1 MTYRCLVC
9 SGMITNVRSS
19 YEDREI
25 EPYYLI
31 FKWSSWYVWGW
42 CKARED
48 FRLFKLNRMDELEKL
63 SGKYLPRSVP
73 LPDLSSKKIFPGG
86 RKVKAVFQPEM
97 SWRLVE
103 EFGRDCFE
111 PQPDG
116 TLLFQWEYSDK
127 ENLINWILT
136 FGNQVE
142 VLEPGEIRQ
151 ELLKT
156 ANSVIKIYQEQGK
169 DR

>member
-63 SGKYLPRSVP
+63 SEKYLPRSVP
-73 LPDLSSKKIFPGG
+73 LSDLSNKKIFPRGI
-86 RKVKAVFQPEM
+86 KVKAVFQPEM
-97 SWRLVE
+97 RWRLVE

-111 PQPDG
+111 PQQDG
-116 TLLFQWEYSDK
+116 TLLFQWEYTEK

-142 VLEPGEIRQ
+142 VLEPGEILQ

-156 ANSVIKIYQEQGK
+156 AKSVMKIYQEQGK

>member
-1 MTYRCLVC
+1 M
-9 SGMITNVRSS
+9 
-19 YEDREI
+19 
-25 EPYYLI
+25 
-31 FKWSSWYVWGW
+31 
-42 CKARED
+42 
-48 FRLFKLNRMDELEKL
+48 
-63 SGKYLPRSVP
+63 
-73 LPDLSSKKIFPGG
+73 
-86 RKVKAVFQPEM
+86 
-97 SWRLVE
+97 E

-116 TLLFQWEYSDK
+116 TLLFQWEYTEK

-156 ANSVIKIYQEQGK
+156 TKSVMKIYQKQGK